1 MCWDP
6 NLICF
11 TLLTTTGA
19 GDAALTS
26 EINLLLKLYE
36 WKNIKCP

>member
-1 MCWDP
+1 MCAGI
-6 NLICF
+6 L
-11 TLLTTTGA
+11 TLFALLLATTGA